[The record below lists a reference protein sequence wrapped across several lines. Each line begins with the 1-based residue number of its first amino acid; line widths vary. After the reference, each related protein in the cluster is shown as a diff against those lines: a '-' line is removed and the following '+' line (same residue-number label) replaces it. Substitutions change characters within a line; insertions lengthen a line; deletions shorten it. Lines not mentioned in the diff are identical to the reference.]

1 MTGTARVPEAP
12 RSDLPPLLADPP
24 WTREPRGGEPVVLPD
39 LEAPAEPAAESWP
52 FGLREAWSMIPAV
65 ALQDLLPE
73 PPEDTDWE
81 RAAARVRTGG
91 AADRRTYY
99 WLVMRGPDDLAREL
113 LADARH
119 FDDWSGA
126 ESDAPLM
133 LIAARRGLA
142 AHPLV
147 LHAAGR
153 HGRVTA
159 LAPFRDAATARI
171 MVESL
176 DEPDR
181 ADDARAWFGL
191 HGRAAA
197 PFIVPDALREPGPG
211 RDRAERA
218 LALVA
223 REHGAEC
230 VREAARRYGDEAV
243 AAVSTLR
250 LDPLE
255 RYPDPLPEPD
265 EAFVRDSLPRVLLRG
280 GESALPVSATR
291 NLVTM
296 LRISTIEAPY
306 RGCEPVFEHLDP
318 GSLAELAWALYE
330 HRAPSGDRWAAPDV
344 QYALRRLGDAGT
356 AARLARE
363 MGGWE
368 SSFVWSHDGHEAVA
382 VLAEMDPAGGPR
394 HLDRLTRTAA
404 AEEMRGYARAR
415 LNLVAALR
423 GLTPEQLADRLVP
436 DAEPDAPEG
445 REAVADQIGRLEQ
458 AMLSGRSWTASD
470 FRELAERPLLR
481 PVVRRLVWSAGPD
494 SFRVAE
500 DGTYADV
507 HGAAFVL
514 PDGAR
519 VALPHPVHL
528 DDADAWAGAFAERG
542 IEQPF
547 AQLARPVHVL
557 TAEERRSVSLHRFAG
572 VTVPTARIVD
582 MTARGWSLPQPPHR
596 LVHQRQLHF
605 AMRDGHK
612 LMVTFEPGVHLRDPE
627 RYADQT
633 IGAVRLHGPRQPR
646 WGDADPVA
654 VSELLATL
662 LELTRPIP
670 TTKQET

>member
-1 MTGTARVPEAP
+1 MTGTARVRKAP
-12 RSDLPPLLADPP
+12 GSGLPPLLAEPP
-24 WTREPRGGEPVVLPD
+24 WTREPRAGEPVVLPG
-39 LEAPAEPAAESWP
+39 LEAPAEPTAESWP
-52 FGLREAWSMIPAV
+52 FGLREAWSAIPAV

-81 RAAARVRTGG
+81 RAAARVRAGE

-113 LADARH
+113 LADERH
-119 FDDWSGA
+119 FDLWSGA

-133 LIAARRGLA
+133 LIAARHGLA

-176 DEPDR
+176 DEPAR
-181 ADDARAWFGL
+181 ADDARTWFVQ

-197 PFIVPDALREPGPG
+197 PFVVPDALREPGPA

-218 LALVA
+218 LALIA
-223 REHGAEC
+223 RERGVEC

-243 AAVSTLR
+243 AAVSALR
-250 LDPLE
+250 LDPVE
-255 RYPDPLPEPD
+255 RYPDPPPEPD

-280 GESALPVSATR
+280 RESALAVSATR
-291 NLVTM
+291 HLVTM

-306 RGCEPVFEHLDP
+306 GGCEPVFEYLDP

-330 HRAPSGDRWAAPDV
+330 HLAPSDGRWAPPDV

-356 AARLARE
+356 AARLARA

-368 SSFVWSHDGHEAVA
+368 PSFVWSHDGHEAVA
-382 VLAEMDPAGGPR
+382 VLAEMDPDGAPR

-415 LNLVAALR
+415 LDLAAALR
-423 GLTPEQLADRLVP
+423 GLTPERLADRLVP
-436 DAEPDAPEG
+436 DVEPDTPEG
-445 REAVADQIGRLEQ
+445 REAVADQIRRLEQ
-458 AMLSGRSWTASD
+458 AMLSRRSWTASD
-470 FRELAERPLLR
+470 FRELAGRPLLR
-481 PVVRRLVWSAGPD
+481 AVVRRLVWSAGPA
-494 SFRVAE
+494 SFRVTE
-500 DGTYADV
+500 DGTLADV

-519 VALPHPVHL
+519 VSLPHPVLL
-528 DDADAWAGAFAERG
+528 DGADAWGGAFAERG

-582 MTARGWSLPQPPHR
+582 MTTRGWSLPQPPHR
-596 LVHQRQLHF
+596 LVHKRQLHF
-605 AMRDGHK
+605 TMRDDHR
-612 LMVTFEPGVHLRDPE
+612 LMVTFKPGIHLRHPE
-627 RYADQT
+627 RHADQE

-646 WGDADPVA
+646 WGNADPVA
-654 VSELLATL
+654 VSELLTAL
-662 LELTRPIP
+662 LELTRQAP
-670 TTKQET
+670 TMKQET